1 MVDTI
6 WLEAQRRLRAE
17 LSEKDFEAWVAPLRA
32 TEWADGLLTI
42 EVPSAFSRDWL
53 RRHFAARLEE
63 AIGAAAGRSASILLV
78 VNRALDAPVP
88 IEPIRPRPLPAR
100 AAHVVRT
107 NGAPARYTFDNFV
120 VGASNQ
126 VAFGAAQAVVSQ
138 PGARFN
144 PLFIHGGCGLGKTH
158 LLSAVAHATG
168 ARSATVAFVS
178 AENFV
183 NEMIAALKSDRMSQ
197 FRQRFRRIE
206 TLIVDDVQFLGGKR
220 RSQEEFIHT
229 FNALHDGRKQIVLA
243 SDRAPADMPGI
254 DDTLRNRFASG
265 LLADVQPPDPAL
277 RLALVRRKAD
287 ALGMTLPADVIQH
300 LADRWCSNG
309 RELEGVLQR
318 LDAFVEL
325 SGQPLTL
332 ALARHALA
340 GQGRANGGRPSVAR
354 IVGEVCRHYRL
365 SHEEL
370 VSQRRTARV
379 ALPRQVAMYLCRQHT
394 DVPLGAIGADLG
406 GRDHSTVKHALGK
419 IERQLQ
425 EDAALREVVAALRAK
440 ISA

>member
-1 MVDTI
+1 
-6 WLEAQRRLRAE
+6 
-17 LSEKDFEAWVAPLRA
+17 
-32 TEWADGLLTI
+32 
-42 EVPSAFSRDWL
+42 
-53 RRHFAARLEE
+53 
-63 AIGAAAGRSASILLV
+63 
-78 VNRALDAPVP
+78 
-88 IEPIRPRPLPAR
+88 
-100 AAHVVRT
+100 
-107 NGAPARYTFDNFV
+107 
-120 VGASNQ
+120 
-126 VAFGAAQAVVSQ
+126 
-138 PGARFN
+138 
-144 PLFIHGGCGLGKTH
+144 
-158 LLSAVAHATG
+158 
-168 ARSATVAFVS
+168 
-178 AENFV
+178 
-183 NEMIAALKSDRMSQ
+183 
-197 FRQRFRRIE
+197 
-206 TLIVDDVQFLGGKR
+206 
-220 RSQEEFIHT
+220 
-229 FNALHDGRKQIVLA
+229 
-243 SDRAPADMPGI
+243 
-254 DDTLRNRFASG
+254 
-265 LLADVQPPDPAL
+265 
-277 RLALVRRKAD
+277 
-287 ALGMTLPADVIQH
+287 
-300 LADRWCSNG
+300 CSNG